1 MTLKYLDRK
10 SHTLI
15 NTYIITWSS
24 TLIEQTSRHSSIVWA
39 KSTIHS
45 GTYVRGCTTFIKSPR
60 ILVGDL
66 NDIDTADTQNIYLN
80 LSYLIVLRE
89 AIVIKNRK
97 NQCFIE
103 SLAVGHLQEANYE
116 PVCTYLVFAQLST
129 NDLTRL

>member
-1 MTLKYLDRK
+1 MY
-10 SHTLI
+10 
-15 NTYIITWSS
+15 YI
-24 TLIEQTSRHSSIVWA
+24 
-39 KSTIHS
+39 
-45 GTYVRGCTTFIKSPR
+45 YKSPR

-66 NDIDTADTQNIYLN
+66 NDIDTACTQNIYLN

-129 NDLTRL
+129 NDLTGL